1 MSMAVQVI
9 WCIGSVVVFRI
20 LLDSFCKQV
29 EDKKRLACV
38 AGMMLAYTVFLMWMI
53 YMAGEVMFAQMAAT
67 DFRVYVCVLILG
79 VNIVVGFITIL
90 YCSTARKRSLSNR
103 EKIMLKDL

>member
-1 MSMAVQVI
+1 MSMAIQMI
-9 WCIGSVVVFRI
+9 WCIGSVVVYRI
-20 LLDSFCKQV
+20 LLEVFCKQV

-38 AGMMLAYTVFLMWMI
+38 AGMILAYTLFIMWMI
-53 YMAGEVMFAQMAAT
+53 YMAGEVVFVQVTTGELHVYICALIFA
-67 DFRVYVCVLILG
+67 
-79 VNIVVGFITIL
+79 VNIVVGFITIA